1 VMVIKKCTLDES
13 DKMLLDVKGSLR
25 RVIQ

>member
-1 VMVIKKCTLDES
+1 MVIKKCTLDES